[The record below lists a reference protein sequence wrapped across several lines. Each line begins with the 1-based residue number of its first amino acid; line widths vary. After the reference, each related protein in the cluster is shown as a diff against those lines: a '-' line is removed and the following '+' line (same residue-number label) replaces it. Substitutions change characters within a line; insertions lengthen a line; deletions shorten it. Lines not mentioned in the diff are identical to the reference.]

1 MQEKILHLY
10 LCDRHC
16 IQSTH
21 FISSCIPMHS
31 NDKTVLK
38 VQIRFQILDECG
50 SVPMQS
56 GSQQWHGLSTTARKE
71 HATYLQSKTGDCLTD
86 LGQQCQDGHRIKC
99 AREAL
104 TAKHMVHHSDRL
116 TLNHT
121 QLSAETAPFNPFSAG
136 TNLEHALTL
145 GERKKTPK
153 LWRKYEIFNF
163 FSRGLQCFYWH
174 IFYSG
179 IQTKYCQCKSVIYS
193 TNG

>member
-1 MQEKILHLY
+1 MQEKILHLH

-38 VQIRFQILDECG
+38 VQTRFHILDECC

-56 GSQQWHGLSTTARKE
+56 GSQQWHGLTTSSMTA
-71 HATYLQSKTGDCLTD
+71 HATYLQSKKDDKWCLTRPWTAVWS
-86 LGQQCQDGHRIKC
+86 QDRRRIKC

-116 TLNHT
+116 TLLHT
-121 QLSAETAPFNPFSAG
+121 GRSSHLHKSHTAVWVLRQHPF
-136 TNLEHALTL
+136 
-145 GERKKTPK
+145 
-153 LWRKYEIFNF
+153 
-163 FSRGLQCFYWH
+163 
-174 IFYSG
+174 
-179 IQTKYCQCKSVIYS
+179 
-193 TNG
+193 

>member
-21 FISSCIPMHS
+21 FISSCIPRHS

-86 LGQQCQDGHRIKC
+86 LRQQCQDGHRIKC

-121 QLSAETAPFNPFSAG
+121 QLSAETAPYNPFSAG

-145 GERKKTPK
+145 RAKISIGEGKKHLSFGESMKSSTSSAAVCNVSIGIFSIQASK
-153 LWRKYEIFNF
+153 LNIANAK
-163 FSRGLQCFYWH
+163 
-174 IFYSG
+174 
-179 IQTKYCQCKSVIYS
+179 V
-193 TNG
+193 